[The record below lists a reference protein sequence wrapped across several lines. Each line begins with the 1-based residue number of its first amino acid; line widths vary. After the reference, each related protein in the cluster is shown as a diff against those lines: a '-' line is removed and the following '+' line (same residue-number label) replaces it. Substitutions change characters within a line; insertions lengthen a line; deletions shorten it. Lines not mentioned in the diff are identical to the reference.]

1 MQCNKCR
8 RDAVLFQKYSG
19 QHLCEHHVEA
29 YVEAKAKHEIR
40 RNRWILPGDHIA
52 VVLTGNPGS
61 AALLY
66 FLKKLTSLRR
76 DIKISAIALDEGITG
91 YHDTGTASWI
101 AESLET
107 ECFTGS
113 FLETFGVTLDEIA
126 HRKGAG
132 SSCMYCRVFR
142 NFLLNRI
149 AKDQGVT
156 KLASAETLD
165 DDAVYVL
172 KHILGGTPEIL
183 IHTERNFSIVPIIRP
198 FITLPLNEVELYTG
212 LHNLKYEH
220 STCPYMNNAI
230 ENDVR
235 TLLNDF
241 TLRHPAT
248 KYALHNL
255 GIHINEECATM
266 ANTVSACEQCGE
278 PADGICQ
285 SCRIISE
292 ETVHG
297 A

>member
-8 RDAVLFQKYSG
+8 RNAVLFQEYSG

-29 YVEAKAKHEIR
+29 YVEAKAQHEIR
-40 RNRWILPGDHIA
+40 KNRWILPGDHIA

-66 FLKKLTSLRR
+66 FLKKLTCLRR
-76 DIKISAIALDEGITG
+76 DIKISAIAIDEGING
-91 YHDTGTASWI
+91 YHDSGTATRI

-107 ECFTGS
+107 ECFTRC
-113 FLETFGVTLDEIA
+113 FLETFRVTLDEIA
-126 HRKGAG
+126 RRKGAG

-149 AKDQGVT
+149 AKEQGVT
-156 KLASAETLD
+156 KLASGDTLD
-165 DDAVYVL
+165 DDAAYVL
-172 KHILGGTPEIL
+172 EHILGGTPEIL
-183 IHTERNFSIVPIIRP
+183 IHTGRTPGIIPTIRP
-198 FITLPLNEVELYTG
+198 FITLPLNEVILYAG
-212 LHNLKYEH
+212 FHDLKYEQ
-220 STCPYMNNAI
+220 STCPYMNDV

-235 TLLNDF
+235 TLLNGF
-241 TLRHPAT
+241 THRHPAT

-255 GIHINEECATM
+255 GIHINEDCATM
-266 ANTVSACEQCGE
+266 ANAVSACERCGE

-285 SCRIISE
+285 SCRILSE
-292 ETVHG
+292 VTVHG

>member
-8 RDAVLFQKYSG
+8 RNAVLFQEYSG
-19 QHLCEHHVEA
+19 QHLCEHHVDA

-40 RNRWILPGDHIA
+40 RNRWILPGDHVA

-61 AALLY
+61 TALLY
-66 FLKKLTSLRR
+66 FLKKLTCLRR
-76 DIKISAIALDEGITG
+76 DIKISAIAIDEGITG
-91 YHDTGTASWI
+91 YHDSGTATRI

-113 FLETFGVTLDEIA
+113 FLETFGVTLYEIA
-126 HRKGAG
+126 RRKGAG
-132 SSCMYCRVFR
+132 SSCTYCRVFR

-149 AKDQGVT
+149 AKEQGVT
-156 KLASAETLD
+156 KLASGDTLD
-165 DDAVYVL
+165 DDAAYVL
-172 KHILGGTPEIL
+172 EHILGGTPEIL
-183 IHTERNFSIVPIIRP
+183 IHTERTPGIIPTIRP
-198 FITLPLNEVELYTG
+198 FITLPLNEVILYAG
-212 LHNLKYEH
+212 FHDLKYEQ
-220 STCPYMNNAI
+220 STCPYMNNDV

-235 TLLNDF
+235 TLLNGF

-255 GIHINEECATM
+255 GIHINEDCATM
-266 ANTVSACEQCGE
+266 ANAVSACERCGE

-285 SCRIISE
+285 SCRILSE
-292 ETVHG
+292 VTVHG